1 MVTKDCPLVLRSQG
15 SNEVPGLLPRRA
27 EEGPGGGMREG
38 QLRWPRC
45 QSRTL
50 LLLFIRSVV
59 SDSVTPWTAAHQ
71 FSLSFTISRS
81 LFKPMSIGSVMP
93 SNHLI
98 LCHPLLLLPSIRAL
112 DFLIFTQGV
121 TEGLRRWA
129 EPGPYGTAGFLPYCK
144 AGPLATLGFQSMKP
158 FSMSAGPQPQ
168 WEGQRTTQ
176 EQQPPPTMETRG
188 ETLLTPQ
195 PEHGALPR
203 SLVFLFSV

>member
-1 MVTKDCPLVLRSQG
+1 
-15 SNEVPGLLPRRA
+15 
-27 EEGPGGGMREG
+27 MRGG
-38 QLRWPRC
+38 QLRWPRR

-59 SDSVTPWTAAHQ
+59 SDSATPWTAAHQ

>member
-1 MVTKDCPLVLRSQG
+1 MLAKPSEQDLVAA
-15 SNEVPGLLPRRA
+15 VPSLSCVRLL
-27 EEGPGGGMREG
+27 
-38 QLRWPRC
+38 
-45 QSRTL
+45 S
-50 LLLFIRSVV
+50 
-59 SDSVTPWTAAHQ
+59 TPWTAAHQ
-71 FSLSFTISRS
+71 FSLSLTMARNLSK
-81 LFKPMSIGSVMP
+81 LSIGSVMP

-98 LCHPLLLLPSIRAL
+98 LCHPLLLLPSIRTL

-129 EPGPYGTAGFLPYCK
+129 EPGPYSTAGFLPYCK
-144 AGPLATLGFQSMKP
+144 AGPLATLGFQSMTP

-176 EQQPPPTMETRG
+176 EQQPPPTMEIRG

-195 PEHGALPR
+195 PERGALPR

>member
-1 MVTKDCPLVLRSQG
+1 
-15 SNEVPGLLPRRA
+15 
-27 EEGPGGGMREG
+27 MREG
-38 QLRWPRC
+38 QLRWPRR

-98 LCHPLLLLPSIRAL
+98 LCHPLLLLPSIRTL

-121 TEGLRRWA
+121 TEGLRR
-129 EPGPYGTAGFLPYCK
+129 
-144 AGPLATLGFQSMKP
+144 
-158 FSMSAGPQPQ
+158 
-168 WEGQRTTQ
+168 
-176 EQQPPPTMETRG
+176 
-188 ETLLTPQ
+188 
-195 PEHGALPR
+195 
-203 SLVFLFSV
+203 